1 MGSLAYHQEIAKQHP
16 NLVEELVDLKEKRYE
31 EINIGGLKD
40 GVALTHMIRYSIP
53 YTDKGEQL
61 AITFGLARDLPVDT
75 LFGVGFQIETKMK
88 IDLAA
93 GRVES
98 GFLQDTYN
106 IEYNEPRLT
115 DPAHVAADAHTKPK
129 ALISQHTSEE

>member
-1 MGSLAYHQEIAKQHP
+1 MYHQEIACQHP
-16 NLVEELVDLKEKRYE
+16 GLVEELIDLKERRYK

-53 YTDKGEQL
+53 YTDKGAQL
-61 AITFGLARDLPVDT
+61 AITLGLTSDLPVDT
-75 LFGVGFQIETKMK
+75 FFGVGFQIETKMK

-98 GFLQDTYN
+98 GFLQDSYK
-106 IEYNEPRLT
+106 IEYTEPRLT
-115 DPAHVAADAHTKPK
+115 DPSQVAAEVHKTPK
-129 ALISQHTSEE
+129 ALISQNVTEE